1 MFEMKGKS
9 SKKQFPFH
17 SEVSKGLGKPQWRVE
32 RHPANPGAPIARS
45 DSLTWVPG
53 CQLLLSVG
61 RICCQYHKDSEE
73 RNRNT
78 EKKRQDRHQ
87 TKQRVTAASPA
98 SSNFWDIGKIDPSH
112 HHSVFQAAIR
122 ELIFTG
128 STTDIIA
135 ILKGQLITSHT
146 GGGLAR
152 LGSFLSTPANK
163 LTGKSRPRVD
173 PEPASAI
180 FPQASQRMLWVLW
193 LFSLLHVP
201 HQGLPLTR
209 SPSSSPPMSNQP
221 PLPPE

>member
-1 MFEMKGKS
+1 MKGKS

-17 SEVSKGLGKPQWRVE
+17 SEVSKGLGKPQRRVE

-45 DSLTWVPG
+45 DSLTRVPG

-61 RICCQYHKDSEE
+61 RICCQYRQDSEE
-73 RNRNT
+73 QNRNT

-87 TKQRVTAASPA
+87 TKHRVTAASPA
-98 SSNFWDIGKIDPSH
+98 SSNSWDIGKMDPSH
-112 HHSVFQAAIR
+112 HRSVFQAAIR

-163 LTGKSRPRVD
+163 LTGKSSTHGPRGSKCHF
-173 PEPASAI
+173 PSY
-180 FPQASQRMLWVLW
+180 PQASQRMLWVLW
-193 LFSLLHVP
+193 LFFLLHVP

-209 SPSSSPPMSNQP
+209 SPSSSPTMPNQP